1 MNEAG
6 CTDTGLICDHWID
19 GDTQVAGYPK
29 KDYLNAARTRKY
41 QGFDWII
48 YNFQILH
55 SRGNKHKSVICSVKN
70 YR

>member
-1 MNEAG
+1 MRLAALTLG
-6 CTDTGLICDHWID
+6 LYVTIGLTGTHQLQDTK
-19 GDTQVAGYPK
+19 K

-41 QGFDWII
+41 PGFDWII

-55 SRGNKHKSVICSVKN
+55 SRGNKHKSVICSVTN